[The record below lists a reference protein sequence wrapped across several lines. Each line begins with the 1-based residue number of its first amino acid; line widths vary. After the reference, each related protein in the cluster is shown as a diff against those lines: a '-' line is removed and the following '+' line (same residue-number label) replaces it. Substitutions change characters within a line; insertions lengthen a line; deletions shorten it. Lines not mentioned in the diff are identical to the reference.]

1 MLRSIR
7 PGTISLLALCG
18 ALGLAACGDSAPGT
32 VVGDAYIVLETGQE
46 VSFGGLR
53 VGLVPEDEA
62 LDTMLARL
70 CPRRDAAAGADSAAR
85 ETAWGRRAQLLS
97 QRARRTVTAT
107 AAAQFFIDTVAPGEY
122 RVWADT
128 AYGGTRWTW
137 LQPVRVRSGDT
148 VRVNLSNA
156 NPDENPFRC
165 PSE

>member
-1 MLRSIR
+1 MPTKRTR
-7 PGTISLLALCG
+7 PVLLALSA
-18 ALGLAACGDSAPGT
+18 ALVLAACGDSAPGT
-32 VVGDAYIVLETGQE
+32 VVGDAYIVLESGQE

-53 VGLVPEDEA
+53 VGLVPEDET
-62 LDTMLARL
+62 LDTMLARV
-70 CPRRDAAAGADSAAR
+70 CPRRNAPAGADSAAQ
-85 ETAWGRRAQLLS
+85 EEAWRRRAQLLS
-97 QRARRTVTAT
+97 QRAPRAVTAS
-107 AAAQFFIDTVAPGEY
+107 AAAQFAFDSVAPGEY

-165 PSE
+165 PTE

>member
-1 MLRSIR
+1 MPRTTLR
-7 PGTISLLALCG
+7 TILAGLCA
-18 ALGLAACGDSAPGT
+18 ALGLAACGDSTPGT

-53 VGLVPEDEA
+53 VGLIPEAEE
-62 LDTMLARL
+62 LDTMLARV
-70 CPRRDAAAGADSAAR
+70 CPRRDASTGVDSAAQ
-85 ETAWGRRAQLLS
+85 EEAWRRRARLLSRRAQ
-97 QRARRTVTAT
+97 RTVTAS
-107 AAAQFFIDTVAPGEY
+107 AAAQFVIDTVAPGEY

-165 PSE
+165 PTE